1 MSEFGDK
8 AAEQRRKRARIELL
22 VRRDDGEGF
31 ATQEIP
37 SALAYLQ
44 SRPQRIPEG
53 QWEMARL
60 PYAPHGV
67 VTYALKNRGTEQIIQ
82 ITEAEKFLWEQ
93 MDGQASLQEV
103 ATAYLL
109 RYGSFD
115 FEIIPTLI
123 VKLRRADL
131 LTMRPVSRLRTSAC

>member
-1 MSEFGDK
+1 MSDPSNN
-8 AAEQRRKRARIELL
+8 AAADRPKRARIELL
-22 VRRDDGEGF
+22 VRSAEGEGF
-31 ATQEIP
+31 QIREIP

-44 SRPQRIPEG
+44 SRPQRIADA

-67 VTYALKNRGTEQIIQ
+67 VTYALKNRRTEEIIQ
-82 ITEAEKFLWEQ
+82 ITEAERFLWEQ
-93 MDGQASLQEV
+93 MDGHASLQEI

-109 RYGSFD
+109 QYGSFD

-131 LTMRPVSRLRTSAC
+131 LTMRR